1 MPVVIDSYFLF
12 KCSCQNNSWQLY
24 ACPPVLLFLR
34 LCVSPQMLLFLRL
47 WFCEIWKSWLKQNQ
61 GIGGDY
67 LSNILYIVTLGLR
80 YILPNKGCILI
91 LTTAEFN
98 VVKFYMKT
106 FKEQFRLF
114 SIQTGCLKLFKAVF
128 PNQNL
133 ERKLV
138 NYGGSLGVLL

>member
-1 MPVVIDSYFLF
+1 MVIDSYFLF

-67 LSNILYIVTLGLR
+67 LSNILYIVMLGVG
-80 YILPNKGCILI
+80 YILPFHYPIGAVFWFSPPLNLM
-91 LTTAEFN
+91 LWSFTWRPSRSSSDYF
-98 VVKFYMKT
+98 
-106 FKEQFRLF
+106 QFRQVA
-114 SIQTGCLKLFKAVF
+114 SNYLKLYFLTRVSRG
-128 PNQNL
+128 NW
-133 ERKLV
+133 
-138 NYGGSLGVLL
+138 